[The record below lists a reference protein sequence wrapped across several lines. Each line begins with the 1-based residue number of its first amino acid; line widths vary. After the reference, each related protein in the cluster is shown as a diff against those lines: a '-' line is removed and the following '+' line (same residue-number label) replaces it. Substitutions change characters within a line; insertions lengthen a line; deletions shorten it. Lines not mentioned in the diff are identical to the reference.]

1 MKYIVLLRKI
11 NVGTQNRI
19 AKKALEKAFIDL
31 QFENVSSYINSGNII
46 FSSSKD
52 KKTLKREIGKMLD
65 ELFGE
70 PIQFL
75 IKTKMELK
83 RISDSI
89 PKDWENDE
97 EQKTDVAYLFDE
109 VDSDNIKEKL
119 PFKMDYVEVKYVK
132 GALIWN
138 LMRENQG
145 KSQTTKLVG
154 QKIYQHMTVR
164 NVYTARY
171 LGSITDK

>member
-19 AKKALEKAFIDL
+19 AKKALEKAFTDL
-31 QFENVSSYINSGNII
+31 QYENVSSYINSGNII
-46 FSSSKD
+46 FLSSKARNS
-52 KKTLKREIGKMLD
+52 LKREIGKMLH

-75 IKTKMELK
+75 IKTRMELK
-83 RISDSI
+83 KIADSI
-89 PKDWENDE
+89 PKNWENNE

-109 VDSDNIKEKL
+109 VDSDNIKEQL
-119 PFKMDYVEVKYVK
+119 PFKMEYVEVKHVK
-132 GALIWN
+132 GALIWH

-145 KSQTTKLVG
+145 KSRTTKLVA

-164 NVYTARY
+164 NVNTARY
-171 LGSITDK
+171 LGNINDK